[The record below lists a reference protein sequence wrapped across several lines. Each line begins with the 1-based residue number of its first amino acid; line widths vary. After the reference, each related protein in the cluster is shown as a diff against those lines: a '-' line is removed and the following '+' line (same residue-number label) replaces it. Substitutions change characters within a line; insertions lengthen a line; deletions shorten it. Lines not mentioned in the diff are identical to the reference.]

1 MDNDSRIEHRITMNA
16 KEQIESKSRGNIGS
30 SVKLTIRDKPQKCE
44 VRLHGLK
51 AKILVKVKDENE
63 KVVSEKI
70 YPANSFLLNFMKML
84 YSVFTASSITAKDT
98 NGNDVS
104 MHFTEVQVS
113 KSYEVEFR
121 KTTRTVNLSG
131 FQAWAIKEDDSH
143 GIQIGTGTT
152 SVSPDDY
159 KLESQIPSGIGSG
172 KMLYLSSEIKN
183 VQVVGN
189 TAHIELKRTFLNYSG
204 HKITVNEVG
213 LAVKQFSPETNILV
227 IRDVVEATE
236 VPNNY
241 GLDISYVIEI
251 AV

>member
-1 MDNDSRIEHRITMNA
+1 MNA
-16 KEQIESKSRGNIGS
+16 KEQIESKSEGNIGS
-30 SVKLTIRDKPQKCE
+30 SVKLAIRDKPQKCE

-70 YPANSFLLNFMKML
+70 YPANSFLLNFMRML

-98 NGNDVS
+98 NGNDIS
-104 MHFTEVQVS
+104 MHFTEVKKHEYYKIEYREIERDVY
-113 KSYEVEFR
+113 K
-121 KTTRTVNLSG
+121 SG

-159 KLESQIPSGIGSG
+159 KLESQIPNGVGSG

-189 TAHIELKRTFLNYSG
+189 SAHLELRRTFLNYSG
-204 HKITVNEVG
+204 DKITVNEVG

-241 GLDISYVIEI
+241 GLDVSYIIE
-251 AV
+251 VTV

>member
-1 MDNDSRIEHRITMNA
+1 MNA
-16 KEQIESKSRGNIGS
+16 KEQIESKSEGNIGS
-30 SVKLTIRDKPQKCE
+30 SVKLAIRDKPQKCE

-121 KTTRTVNLSG
+121 TTTRTVNLSG

-143 GIQIGTGTT
+143 GIQIGTGTKT
-152 SVSPDDY
+152 VSPDDY
-159 KLESQIPSGIGSG
+159 KLESQIPNGIGYG
-172 KMLYLSSEIKN
+172 RMLYLSSEIKN
-183 VQVVGN
+183 VQVVRN
-189 TAHIELKRTFLNYSG
+189 SAHIELKRTFLNYSG
-204 HKITVNEVG
+204 DKITVNEVG

-227 IRDVVEATE
+227 IRDLVEATE

-251 AV
+251 TI